1 MTISPR
7 WCAALCLLAA
17 SALAAPPAWAQ
28 DEGGATP
35 SSRHAAALAAGFRA
49 LHYCTG
55 LFSSGMS
62 RETLDFTSRTRTRTD
77 ATLRMEVDEK
87 ARTVAVHFLPD
98 MEPRIAVW
106 RPHLGCTQ
114 LPIGANMSAAALL
127 PRIPTTVTAPTLDA
141 RPWPTGDEN
150 ATATLA
156 LDRRAA
162 VEKGTGRRVPRIR
175 PARTAAT
182 RGA

>member
-87 ARTVAVHFLPD
+87 AKTVAVHFLPD

-114 LPIGANMSAAALL
+114 LPIGAKHVCRGAAAAH
-127 PRIPTTVTAPTLDA
+127 PHDRHCADA
-141 RPWPTGDEN
+141 R
-150 ATATLA
+150 
-156 LDRRAA
+156 RASMA
-162 VEKGTGRRVPRIR
+162 DGRRERHGHAGARTGVPRSRRYWTTRSSIR